1 MKYLSNYISFSTKVS
16 DVGKKYFFFF
26 TQAAN
31 KCLENVLVGI
41 LQKYVSKSLI
51 SLQRAKLLQGTSAMN
66 FLCLNCGLLT
76 ETVDFFLL
84 PTAKSLELD
93 NYCIV

>member
-16 DVGKKYFFFF
+16 DVGKNISFF

-41 LQKYVSKSLI
+41 S
-51 SLQRAKLLQGTSAMN
+51 
-66 FLCLNCGLLT
+66 
-76 ETVDFFLL
+76 
-84 PTAKSLELD
+84 
-93 NYCIV
+93 